1 MAVRISTLSR
11 TVFGTKRSRFFVRFS
26 DIENFIFL
34 QVGSELMEGKNVWGY
49 LDLIKTFWNL
59 AWFGGSQNLFKQVDT
74 VIPSN
79 LFSEKLQLSD
89 KELSL
94 AKNSFLDFNLD
105 NLYNQVRI
113 WLEVASIYAI

>member
-1 MAVRISTLSR
+1 M
-11 TVFGTKRSRFFVRFS
+11 
-26 DIENFIFL
+26 
-34 QVGSELMEGKNVWGY
+34 WGY

-113 WLEVASIYAI
+113 WLEVASGIFQSWNTVKSEIRTCGSRRSSNLSHSQIVPISDV